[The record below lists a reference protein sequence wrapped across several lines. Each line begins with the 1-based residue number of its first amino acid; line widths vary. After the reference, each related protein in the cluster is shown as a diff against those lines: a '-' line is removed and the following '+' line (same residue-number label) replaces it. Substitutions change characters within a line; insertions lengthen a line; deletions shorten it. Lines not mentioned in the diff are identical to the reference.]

1 VQFANTRVA
10 VPRRANGPDPE
21 PPLGVHEHESSGD
34 RREHPLMPPTGA
46 GAGLGTVAKHV
57 SDACADL
64 KKALPEL
71 AIADDPGGDAAGGE
85 EAP

>member
-1 VQFANTRVA
+1 MTDGGLKELAGFKLLVSLNLAFTRVT
-10 VPRRANGPDPE
+10 GK
-21 PPLGVHEHESSGD
+21 GV
-34 RREHPLMPPTGA
+34 
-46 GAGLGTVAKHV
+46 
-57 SDACADL
+57 ADL

>member
-1 VQFANTRVA
+1 MDE
-10 VPRRANGPDPE
+10 PDDRRA
-21 PPLGVHEHESSGD
+21 SGD
-34 RREHPLMPPTGA
+34 KA
-46 GAGLGTVAKHV
+46 GHGGKHV

-64 KKALPEL
+64 KKALPGL

>member
-1 VQFANTRVA
+1 MDE
-10 VPRRANGPDPE
+10 PDDRRA
-21 PPLGVHEHESSGD
+21 SGD
-34 RREHPLMPPTGA
+34 EA
-46 GAGLGTVAKHV
+46 GRGGKAL
-57 SDACADL
+57 SDSCADL

>member
-1 VQFANTRVA
+1 MIAGHLGTR
-10 VPRRANGPDPE
+10 P
-21 PPLGVHEHESSGD
+21 
-34 RREHPLMPPTGA
+34 
-46 GAGLGTVAKHV
+46 GTVAKHV
-57 SDACADL
+57 SDTCAGL

>member
-1 VQFANTRVA
+1 
-10 VPRRANGPDPE
+10 
-21 PPLGVHEHESSGD
+21 
-34 RREHPLMPPTGA
+34 MIA
-46 GAGLGTVAKHV
+46 GQLGTRPGTAAKRV

-71 AIADDPGGDAAGGE
+71 AIADDLGGDAAGGE